1 MNIRIRLLGPLLAV
15 LALAACSGGM
25 SGTYAE
31 NDSALKVKFESS
43 GKAYVTGLGS
53 METKEATYKVDGDKI
68 IVDGPGGHL
77 QLTRNKDGTLHVQYG
92 GTLTKTDAGSGS

>member
-1 MNIRIRLLGPLLAV
+1 
-15 LALAACSGGM
+15 
-25 SGTYAE
+25 
-31 NDSALKVKFESS
+31 
-43 GKAYVTGLGS
+43 